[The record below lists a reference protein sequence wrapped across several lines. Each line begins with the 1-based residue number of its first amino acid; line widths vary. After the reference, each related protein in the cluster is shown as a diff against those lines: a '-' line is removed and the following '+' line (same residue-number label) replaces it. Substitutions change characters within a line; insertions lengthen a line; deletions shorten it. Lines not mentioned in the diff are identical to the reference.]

1 MYCANCGYEV
11 DEDSAFC
18 DACGTKLKENGEYL
32 EGRVSESPVESPRGI
47 RGGKSI
53 NGVAIF
59 FISLLGASAFIF
71 AGQMIAQ
78 SVGSAVRSS
87 SSNYNVTYDNTADNT
102 YDNTVDDTYDDTVD
116 NSLSYSDGTYSDDSY
131 AEDADSTAGSEDN
144 AIHVSTAEDLSAM
157 ADNLSGYYVLD
168 NDIDLSEYGD
178 WVPIGD
184 EDQPFTGF
192 LNGNFHTIKGLNVQA
207 DVYSGYDGGLF
218 GCLNGAFVNELVVE
232 NATID
237 VQAHGDEDLFANAG
251 IIAGHASNASVSHCY
266 VSGSVYVY
274 GDGYLYAR
282 AGGIIG
288 AAEQSCDISS
298 CIVSGALIASGGNLR
313 NSMAGGICAWL
324 AGNEEYGYASAYQ
337 NFCMADISADAS
349 SDDGDGYSYAGGIVA
364 SGENYYLVDNVV
376 LSENITSTA
385 IAAAISPYGEQ
396 SDNCVAE
403 LLQVRA
409 SEVTDNEATTLTE
422 GEVTDQE
429 TYSGKLGWVDDY
441 YNTTQSEFLGQM
453 IEMYQNR

>member
-1 MYCANCGYEV
+1 MDRRFYEETDEGGRFMYCANCGYEV
-11 DEDSAFC
+11 DENSAFC

-32 EGRVSESPVESPRGI
+32 EGRVSESPVESPHGI

-53 NGVAIF
+53 NGVAVF

-71 AGQMIAQ
+71 AGRMITR
-78 SVGSAVRSS
+78 SVGS
-87 SSNYNVTYDNTADNT
+87 
-102 YDNTVDDTYDDTVD
+102 
-116 NSLSYSDGTYSDDSY
+116 YSDDSY
-131 AEDADSTAGSEDN
+131 AEDVDSSAGSENN

-184 EDQPFTGF
+184 EDQPFTGS
-192 LNGNFHTIKGLNVQA
+192 LNGNFHTIKGLDVQA

-218 GCLNGAFVNELVVE
+218 GCLNGAYVKELVVE
-232 NATID
+232 DASID
-237 VQAHGDEDLFANAG
+237 VQAHGDEDLFVNAG
-251 IIAGHASNASVSHCY
+251 IIAGHASNTGVSDCY
-266 VSGSVYVY
+266 VSGSVSVY

-288 AAEQSCDISS
+288 AAESCDILS
-298 CIVSGALIASGGNLR
+298 CIVSGALTASGGNLR

-324 AGNEEYGYASAYQ
+324 AGNEEYGASAYQ

-364 SGENYYLVDNVV
+364 SGENYSLVHNVV

-396 SDNCVAE
+396 SDNYVSE
-403 LLQVRA
+403 LLQVTA

-422 GEVTDQE
+422 GEITDQE
-429 TYSGKLGWVDDY
+429 TYSGRLGWVDDY
-441 YNTTQSEFLGQM
+441 QNTTQSEFLGQM

>member
-59 FISLLGASAFIF
+59 FISLLGASAFIS

-78 SVGSAVRSS
+78 SVGS
-87 SSNYNVTYDNTADNT
+87 
-102 YDNTVDDTYDDTVD
+102 
-116 NSLSYSDGTYSDDSY
+116 YSDDSY

-192 LNGNFHTIKGLNVQA
+192 LNGNFHTIKGLDVQA

-218 GCLNGAFVNELVVE
+218 GCLNGAFVKELVVE
-232 NATID
+232 DASID
-237 VQAHGDEDLFANAG
+237 VQAHGDEDLFVNAG
-251 IIAGHASNASVSHCY
+251 IIAGHASNASVSDCY
-266 VSGSVYVY
+266 VSGSVSVY

-288 AAEQSCDISS
+288 AAEQSCDILS
-298 CIVSGALIASGGNLR
+298 CIVSGALTASGGNLR
-313 NSMAGGICAWL
+313 NSMAGGICAWM
-324 AGNEEYGYASAYQ
+324 AGNEEYGYPSAYQ

-364 SGENYYLVDNVV
+364 SGENYDLVNNVV

-396 SDNCVAE
+396 CNNYVSE
-403 LLQVRA
+403 LLQVTA

-422 GEVTDQE
+422 GEITDQE
-429 TYSGKLGWVDDY
+429 TYSGRLGWVDDY
-441 YNTTQSEFLGQM
+441 QNTTQSEFLGQM

>member
-11 DEDSAFC
+11 DENSAFC

-59 FISLLGASAFIF
+59 FISLLGASAFIS

-87 SSNYNVTYDNTADNT
+87 GSNYNVTYDNT
-102 YDNTVDDTYDDTVD
+102 YDNTVD

-218 GCLNGAFVNELVVE
+218 GCLNGANVFALVVE
-232 NATID
+232 NASIN

-251 IIAGHASNASVSHCY
+251 IIAGQAFKASVSQCY
-266 VSGSVYVY
+266 VSGSVSVS

-288 AAEQSCDISS
+288 AAGQSCDISS
-298 CIVSGALIASGGNLR
+298 CIVSGTLTASGGNLR
-313 NSMAGGICAWL
+313 NSMSGGICAWL

-364 SGENYYLVDNVV
+364 SGENYYLDDNVV

-396 SDNCVAE
+396 SDNCVSE
-403 LLQVRA
+403 LLQVTA

-422 GEVTDQE
+422 GEITDQE

>member
-1 MYCANCGYEV
+1 MIE
-11 DEDSAFC
+11 
-18 DACGTKLKENGEYL
+18 
-32 EGRVSESPVESPRGI
+32 RGDVI
-47 RGGKSI
+47 
-53 NGVAIF
+53 
-59 FISLLGASAFIF
+59 
-71 AGQMIAQ
+71 
-78 SVGSAVRSS
+78 
-87 SSNYNVTYDNTADNT
+87 
-102 YDNTVDDTYDDTVD
+102 
-116 NSLSYSDGTYSDDSY
+116 
-131 AEDADSTAGSEDN
+131 
-144 AIHVSTAEDLSAM
+144 
-157 ADNLSGYYVLD
+157 VLD

-192 LNGNFHTIKGLNVQA
+192 LNGNFHTIKGLDVQA

-218 GCLNGAFVNELVVE
+218 GCLNGANVFALVVE
-232 NATID
+232 DASID
-237 VQAHGDEDLFANAG
+237 VQAHGDEDLFAEAG
-251 IIAGHASNASVSHCY
+251 IIAGHAFNSSVSQCY
-266 VSGSVYVY
+266 VSGSVSVY

-298 CIVSGALIASGGNLR
+298 CIVSGALTASGGNLR

-364 SGENYYLVDNVV
+364 SGENYYLDDNVV
-376 LSENITSTA
+376 LSKNITSTA

-396 SDNCVAE
+396 SNNCVSE
-403 LLQVRA
+403 LLQVTA

-422 GEVTDQE
+422 EEITDPE

>member
-53 NGVAIF
+53 NGVAVF
-59 FISLLGASAFIF
+59 FISLLGVSAFIF
-71 AGQMIAQ
+71 AGRMIAR

-87 SSNYNVTYDNTADNT
+87 SNNYNVTYDNTADNT

-131 AEDADSTAGSEDN
+131 AEDADSSDGSEET

-192 LNGNFHTIKGLNVQA
+192 LNGNFHTIKGLDVQA

-218 GCLNGAFVNELVVE
+218 GCLNGANVFALVVE
-232 NATID
+232 DASID
-237 VQAHGDEDLFANAG
+237 VQAHGDEDLFAEAG
-251 IIAGHASNASVSHCY
+251 IIAGHAFNSSVSQCY
-266 VSGSVYVY
+266 VSGSVSVY

-298 CIVSGALIASGGNLR
+298 CIVSGALTASGGNLR

-364 SGENYYLVDNVV
+364 SGENYYLDDNVV
-376 LSENITSTA
+376 LSKNITSTA

-396 SDNCVAE
+396 SNNCVSE
-403 LLQVRA
+403 LLQVTA

-422 GEVTDQE
+422 EEITDPE

>member
-59 FISLLGASAFIF
+59 FISLLGASAFIS

-78 SVGSAVRSS
+78 SVGS
-87 SSNYNVTYDNTADNT
+87 
-102 YDNTVDDTYDDTVD
+102 
-116 NSLSYSDGTYSDDSY
+116 YSDDSY
-131 AEDADSTAGSEDN
+131 AEDADSSAGSEDN